1 MTVWQYFCNLQ
12 LMTSPRC
19 GVPDL
24 LRRPPLLSEENGV
37 MEKKSTRPSIYRQTT
52 RRRRTKKKKKTHL
65 RRLRRFVVGGRA
77 WTKRRITY
85 LLVRQSAINFA
96 FPVTIFLS
104 CLLND
109 LERSCINNN
118 DKMHFLV
125 LVTLSCQLH
134 PMDRPTNRHDMTQC

>member
-1 MTVWQYFCNLQ
+1 MTVWHYFCNLQ

-24 LRRPPLLSEENGV
+24 LRRPPLLSEESGV

-52 RRRRTKKKKKTHL
+52 RRRRAKKKKKKTHL

-118 DKMHFLV
+118 DKMHFLI

-134 PMDRPTNRHDMTQC
+134 PMDRPTDTT